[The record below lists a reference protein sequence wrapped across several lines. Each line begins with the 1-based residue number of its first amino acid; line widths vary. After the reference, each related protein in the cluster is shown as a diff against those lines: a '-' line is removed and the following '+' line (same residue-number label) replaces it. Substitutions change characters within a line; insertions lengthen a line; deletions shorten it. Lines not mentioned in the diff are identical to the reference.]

1 MRLTRAELAAS
12 AGLDADT
19 LDALETFGLLHA
31 DATGHFGDAAL
42 TVAHTAAELAA
53 YGLEPR
59 HLRPFRTAADRE
71 IGLVQQVVTPH
82 RSTAGKGFARWRRE
96 RSDRRRAAPV
106 HRLAH
111 RPREGRAAARLNRV
125 KVGR

>member
-1 MRLTRAELAAS
+1 M
-12 AGLDADT
+12 
-19 LDALETFGLLHA
+19 DALETFGLLHA

-82 RSTAGKGFARWRRE
+82 RADVRQG
-96 RSDRRRAAPV
+96 
-106 HRLAH
+106 
-111 RPREGRAAARLNRV
+111 RPRRSARRIRPV
-125 KVGR
+125 TCCACASRCTPPS